1 MKRRIQEILLVLF
14 AIAILVL
21 PLGPAL
27 PGQAAAGAFAYADT
41 NVDEAYDD
49 GTEGEW
55 NLEEEAP
62 EEEADGE
69 VEVLD
74 LPDER
79 LTERLTDDADLLT
92 NAEEKELLAKLDEI
106 SERQKMDVVV
116 VTTNGLDGKTAT
128 EYADD
133 FFDYNGFGF
142 GAGHDGI
149 LLLVSMEERDWAI
162 STSGAGIDTFT
173 DDGQSFM
180 TGQIIPYLSSGD
192 YAGAFDTYATLC
204 DEFITQAKEGDPYDG
219 GNMPKDPE
227 QTRSFRLLMLP
238 VSILIDLVHY
248 YGGIL
253 GPAHPFGDKYLS
265 FIDTMMRHKQQ
276 TVMQRFDFVE
286 GFNACEGEE
295 SNRRAMALAK
305 KYGKPTFG
313 GSDAHR
319 ENCVGLA
326 YTIFP
331 EEVRCNDDLIACVKQ
346 RGMEIACGGSYYHG
360 PVKQHMGISHAILMK
375 LFWAYNRLG
384 ALIRRRGR
392 NREIRNLYLQEILHK
407 HTDS

>member
-180 TGQIIPYLSSGD
+180 TGQIIPYLSSGA

-238 VSILIDLVHY
+238 VSILIGFFASLMNGKRKQAKQKTVRHALTAMDYMVSDSLRMQAGGDRFLRAHTATRHISRPKNSGGGGHGSSTHMGSSGHVH
-248 YGGIL
+248 
-253 GPAHPFGDKYLS
+253 
-265 FIDTMMRHKQQ
+265 
-276 TVMQRFDFVE
+276 
-286 GFNACEGEE
+286 
-295 SNRRAMALAK
+295 
-305 KYGKPTFG
+305 G
-313 GSDAHR
+313 GSS
-319 ENCVGLA
+319 GK
-326 YTIFP
+326 F
-331 EEVRCNDDLIACVKQ
+331 
-346 RGMEIACGGSYYHG
+346 
-360 PVKQHMGISHAILMK
+360 
-375 LFWAYNRLG
+375 
-384 ALIRRRGR
+384 
-392 NREIRNLYLQEILHK
+392 
-407 HTDS
+407 